1 MRVIAFSDS
10 HGDRGRLREAVEQ
23 ALLPGPV
30 DVSVHCGDGAR
41 DIDTIALILRERNPQ
56 IRLYAVKGNADFC
69 EFGMPTLE
77 LFEVNGVR
85 MIATHGHLFNVKSEL
100 DSLLSTA
107 EAREA
112 KVAFFG
118 HTHRSLL
125 ETARGIYL
133 INPGSVAYHLRG
145 NIAYAQVTVDA
156 QGKIRA
162 DLMPWLK

>member
-23 ALLPGPV
+23 ALLSGPV
-30 DVSVHCGDGAR
+30 DVCVHCGDGAR

-77 LFEVNGVR
+77 LFEVNGAR

-100 DSLLSTA
+100 DSLLSAA
-107 EAREA
+107 EARA
-112 KVAFFG
+112 LASQAVRRA
-118 HTHRSLL
+118 RAQSPAP
-125 ETARGIYL
+125 TA
-133 INPGSVAYHLRG
+133 PP
-145 NIAYAQVTVDA
+145 T
-156 QGKIRA
+156 RA
-162 DLMPWLK
+162 VSDEPTPQASGMMRNSSRAAMP